1 MKKLGL
7 ILAIFISFSV
17 SGQSIVGKWKTIDD
31 KTGKVKSQVEIY
43 QNGNQFFGKI
53 IEITDPVKQEA
64 LCTECSGDQNGK
76 KILGMLIINN
86 LTKEDDEYGDGTI
99 LDPNNGKVYDCKV
112 WLDEAGELQVRG
124 YIGWFFRTQTWQK
137 A

>member
-7 ILAIFISFSV
+7 ILVIFISFSV

-53 IEITDPVKQEA
+53 IEIKDPVKQEA